1 MNYEK
6 IGPVEIVIGESQSRS
21 PFSTSLLIHDKSG
34 GESTL
39 IDCGGGPSV
48 FAYLQQQSIRQIF
61 LTHFHP
67 DHTSGTPLFDQT
79 QILINPYDY
88 TRLLQFAEMRKT
100 GASGGTDARKAAG
113 TPQLIYPYEQEINM
127 SGTTVIML
135 HAPGHSEGFCC
146 PYIPEH
152 GILMIGDIDLTS
164 FGPWYFGPD
173 SDIDQ
178 FIASARMTLEVDAKY
193 FLTSHQKG
201 MVSQEEY
208 PRKLEQY
215 LEIIERREERIKQAI
230 KRGCSPAELILQDVI
245 YFRKDHGQAAF
256 IVRNEQMGIAKH
268 LKRMIRS
275 GEPLGDYFLEYAMA
289 HKLNPEHVDQFTRPA
304 FVGKARAGSETKM
317 N

>member
-21 PFSTSLLIHDKSG
+21 PFSTSLLIRDKSG

-48 FAYLQQQSIRQIF
+48 FAYLQQQNIRQIY

-79 QILINPYDY
+79 QILTNPYDY
-88 TRLLQFAEMRKT
+88 TRLLQFAEMRRSQAT
-100 GASGGTDARKAAG
+100 GTNSTKAAG
-113 TPQLIYPYEQEINM
+113 TAQLIYPYEQEINM

-178 FIASARMTLEVDAKY
+178 FIASARMTLEVEAKY
-193 FLTSHQKG
+193 LLTSHQKG
-201 MVSQEEY
+201 MVLQGEY
-208 PRKLEQY
+208 PKKLEQY
-215 LEIIERREERIKQAI
+215 LEIIDRREERIKQAI

-245 YFRKDHGQAAF
+245 YFRKDHEQAAF

-268 LKRMIRS
+268 LKRMIRN
-275 GEPLGDYFLEYAMA
+275 GEPLGDYFLDFALA
-289 HKLNPEHVDQFTRPA
+289 HKLNPDYVEQFTRPA
-304 FVGKARAGSETKM
+304 FVGKGSVKSETKM